1 VRPLPL
7 RLNVRLST
15 LYGGLWLVVAYA
27 TLRYLGFERQLAT
40 YGDTPSY
47 RVASHASIFSE
58 QFLAGYRSLTVPLF
72 WKLVPGSDNTL
83 TFAQLLLSIA
93 CWLFLAWSVAGL
105 FNRLPAKIAAY
116 VVVLAFS
123 LLGAI
128 DQWDRDLLSESVNFS
143 LFALVVGLSIRVVAR
158 PRPWTLAALLAATFF
173 WVFARDSNAY
183 ALPAVAVV
191 LVVALVRVPRHRRLL
206 TAGLCGCAAIFVL
219 SYVSA
224 QIGHRADN
232 PVAYLVG
239 VRLPQDKP
247 SALVWMKARGYTKPD
262 APNTTSLYRSYLLH
276 HPGGALIDVLRNEPS
291 YSPFPASANRLDS
304 LYAPRVSLYEK
315 SRPRWRIPMAVQRV
329 LDPPKPLWV
338 LAGLVSA
345 LALAVLAWRRGIRDP
360 FWLVP
365 LVLVLAAYPQT
376 VVIWNVDAY
385 EDDRHALGPALEVRL
400 AIALALLFAAVRLV
414 PLWLREAAEA
424 KPDSTAPPAGRPTV
438 SQYAAHVRGAVASAP
453 RWLTAW
459 LVFLVVVGIV
469 GRVAY
474 YLSPFGVPDADE
486 AVGGL
491 MAKHE
496 LHGQFISAFYW
507 GQAYGGTLETW
518 LAAPLVGIF
527 GPSYLAL
534 RWVPIVLS
542 GVAAVL
548 VWRIGL
554 RTLRS
559 GSAALIAAGLAWCFP
574 SFLMWKVVHFHVF
587 YASSMVLGLLTVLQV
602 LRMRERDTPRGM
614 LLLGLVSGLA
624 IWQSFQL
631 VTIVPTALIWLAVRR
646 RDLLRYTPHV
656 VAGAL
661 VGALPALLSNIH
673 HHWWSRDIGHPE
685 GEIDYLHR
693 FLQFFTN
700 GLPIS
705 LDLRTPVTLHWF
717 LWKPIGIL
725 VYVAVLGGFLWL
737 LNTTQRDPR
746 LRNLNLIAV
755 IALVF
760 PAIYALS
767 PLTTVPNIAG
777 YVIVLM
783 PFTALLLVAPA
794 HTAKTAAIISAA
806 ALFVMAT
813 SIAQVAHD
821 YAQKPRPDFTHL
833 GSHNPLPRSFA
844 PLIAKLDELGIRRVF
859 ASYWIA
865 YRLDF
870 ETDEHIIAADMR
882 PEALTSAL
890 NGAIVPVPNDASYTS
905 RHPQYAPLVLQVH
918 SPAFVF
924 AYGFDPPTTQYDA
937 FGPPGGYRMV
947 KVGIFRIYTR
957 GARSQGTETP
967 AS

>member
-1 VRPLPL
+1 VRPLP
-7 RLNVRLST
+7 RLST
-15 LYGGLWLVVAYA
+15 LYGGLWLFLAYA
-27 TLRYLGFERQLAT
+27 TLRYLGFERHLAT

-47 RVASHASIFSE
+47 RVASHASILSKE
-58 QFLAGYRSLTVPLF
+58 FLAGYRSLTVPLF

-83 TFAQLLLSIA
+83 TIVQLLFSIA
-93 CWLFLAWSVAGL
+93 CWLLLAWAVAQL
-105 FNRLPAKIAAY
+105 FSRLPAKIAAY
-116 VVVLAFS
+116 VVVLGFS
-123 LLGAI
+123 LLGPI
-128 DQWDRDLLSESVNFS
+128 DQWDRDLLSESINFS
-143 LFALVVGLSIRVVAR
+143 LFALVVALAIRVVAR
-158 PRPWTLAALLAATFF
+158 PRPWSLAAVLAATFF

-183 ALPAVAVV
+183 ALPAVAAV
-191 LVVALVRVPRHRRLL
+191 LAVALLRVPRQRRLL
-206 TAGLCGCAAIFVL
+206 TAGLCGCVLIFVL
-219 SYVSA
+219 SYASA

-247 SALVWMKARGYTKPD
+247 SALAWMKARGYTKPE
-262 APNTTSLYRSYLLH
+262 ASNTTPLYRNYLLH
-276 HPGGALIDVLRNEPS
+276 HPGGALIDVFRNEPS
-291 YSPFPASANRLDS
+291 YSPFPASPNRLDS

-315 SRPRWRIPMAVQRV
+315 SQPRWRIPHAVQRV
-329 LDPPKPLWV
+329 LDPAKPLWV
-338 LAGLVSA
+338 LVALVAA
-345 LALAVLAWRRGIRDP
+345 LVLAVIALRRGFRDP
-360 FWLVP
+360 VWLVP
-365 LVLVLAAYPQT
+365 FALVLAAYPQI

-400 AIALALLFAAVRLV
+400 AVALAILFAAVHLV
-414 PLWLREAAEA
+414 PLWLRESAEPRPEA
-424 KPDSTAPPAGRPTV
+424 PEPAPPRPGV
-438 SQYAAHVRGAVASAP
+438 SEYVTRARAAAAAAP
-453 RWLTAW
+453 VWLTAW
-459 LVFLVVVGIV
+459 LGLLLVVGIV
-469 GRVAY
+469 GRIAY
-474 YLSPFGVPDADE
+474 YVSPFGVPDADE

-534 RWVPIVLS
+534 RSVPIVLS
-542 GVAAVL
+542 AVAPVL

-559 GSAALIAAGLAWCFP
+559 EQVALIAAGLAWCFP

-587 YASSMVLGLLTVLQV
+587 YASGMVLALLTVLQV
-602 LRMRERDTPRGM
+602 LRMRERATPQGM
-614 LLLGLVSGLA
+614 LLLGLISGLA

-656 VAGAL
+656 VVGAL
-661 VGALPALLSNIH
+661 VGVLPALLSNIH

-693 FLQFFTN
+693 FFQFFTN

-717 LWKPIGIL
+717 VWKPIGVLIYLGLL
-725 VYVAVLGGFLWL
+725 VAFVWL
-737 LNTTQRDPR
+737 LRSTQRDR
-746 LRNLNLIAV
+746 NWRNLNLIAV

-760 PAIYALS
+760 PAVYALS
-767 PLTTVPNIAG
+767 PLTSVPNIAG

-794 HTAKTAAIISAA
+794 RTAKAAAIISAA
-806 ALFVMAT
+806 ALVVMGE
-813 SIAQVAHD
+813 SVAQVAHD

-833 GSHNPLPRSFA
+833 GTHDPLPRSFA
-844 PLIAKLDELGIRRVF
+844 PLIAKLDQLGIRRVF

-865 YRLDF
+865 YRIDF
-870 ETDEHIIAADMR
+870 ESNEHIIAADMR

-890 NGAIVPVPNDASYTS
+890 NGAIVPVPNDPSYKS
-905 RHPQYAPLVLQVH
+905 RHPQYAPIVLKVH

-924 AYGFDPPTTQYDA
+924 AKGFDPPTTQYDA
-937 FGPPGGYRMV
+937 FGPPGGYRMIKLGV
-947 KVGIFRIYTR
+947 FRIYTR
-957 GARSQGTETP
+957 GARSQGTEAVTP
-967 AS
+967 